1 MHVFC
6 PDCNAEYKVS
16 ERSSLT
22 KTVKF
27 VCIECGN
34 SWVDKFEKLEQNK
47 SVASGSKVSIG
58 SDITGNTNNEMG
70 TTELNFLA
78 FEEVQNSF
86 GDHKN
91 KIEPES
97 NDTGVEH
104 TFQFETSEVRDEI
117 SDEGPSKTFPKIR
130 GNKETPSDHQIEERD
145 AKEIEIEKRLKESSE
160 LLKKAKQPH
169 VENKETMQKE
179 RKPKSQKVLI
189 TLSIL
194 LIVSFFIYNLTIL
207 FLEEIVRK
215 VPFLLEI
222 SSQINLYT
230 SILKDLLFI
239 IVETI
244 INFYSQFGITSLSN
258 ISS

>member
-22 KTVKF
+22 RAVKF

-169 VENKETMQKE
+169 TEIKETILKK
-179 RKPKSQKVLI
+179 RKPKSQRFLI
-189 TLSIL
+189 TLSVL
-194 LIVSFFIYNLTIL
+194 LVVSFFTYNLTTL
-207 FLEEIVRK
+207 FLEEILRE
-215 VPFLLEI
+215 VPFVQEI
-222 SSQINLYT
+222 MSQINIY
-230 SILKDLLFI
+230 IAIFKDILFI
-239 IVETI
+239 IVERI
-244 INFYSQFGITSLSN
+244 MNFIPNLA
-258 ISS
+258 

>member
-27 VCIECGN
+27 VCSECGN

-169 VENKETMQKE
+169 TEIKETILKE
-179 RKPKSQKVLI
+179 RKPKSQRFLI
-189 TLSIL
+189 TLSVL
-194 LIVSFFIYNLTIL
+194 LVVSFFTYNLTTL
-207 FLEEIVRK
+207 FLEEILRE
-215 VPFLLEI
+215 VPFVQEI
-222 SSQINLYT
+222 MSQINIY
-230 SILKDLLFI
+230 IAIFKDILFI
-239 IVETI
+239 AVEKI
-244 INFYSQFGITSLSN
+244 MNFIPNLA
-258 ISS
+258 